1 MIYDDEKRPVDDE
14 SGEDEHTENITNED
28 KSGETSDGGHGE
40 DHYSNR
46 PQYYDCNNYGK
57 KPSDD
62 KKPKDSYMSKK
73 AVGWIVALC
82 LVVSIVCGICANAI
96 TGIVRSNKGETTDL
110 PAGTTT
116 APAATTTSSGE
127 TTTSPSDVIIP
138 ISGVNAKDIPLA
150 TKTTDGVL
158 LADYAEV
165 AEKCINSVVQIE
177 ATETVQSY
185 YYGPQTSVG
194 RGSGVIYTTNGYII
208 TNYHV
213 VGKNTE
219 KITVTL
225 YDGTKYEGAYICGD
239 ESADVSVIKI
249 NKNDCV
255 AAKIGDSDALDLG
268 EQVLAIGNP
277 LGYGITLSDGIISAL
292 SRTVTV
298 DNTTMTLMQTTAAI
312 NSGNSG
318 GGLFNM
324 KGELIG
330 ITNAKVGGTSVEAMG
345 YAIPSEKVI
354 KCVNDFSKYGYLTGV
369 ARLGVSIYNYLEI
382 GRDTQPGYIRVA
394 TVKEGG
400 TAALAGIKPGDIIRA
415 IDNTNCGDFAIL
427 TELLTKYKVGD
438 TVTMEILRPTEES
451 ETSGSAI
458 SYLLS
463 CKKLT
468 LNVTFVEFDP
478 S

>member
-1 MIYDDEKRPVDDE
+1 MLYDDEKRPEEDE
-14 SGEDEHTENITNED
+14 SGRNRNEENNGYGYNRENATPDNNEA
-28 KSGETSDGGHGE
+28 
-40 DHYSNR
+40 
-46 PQYYDCNNYGK
+46 PQYSYNNYNGGNQ
-57 KPSDD
+57 SGG

-73 AVGWIVALC
+73 TVGWIVALC
-82 LVVSIVCGICANAI
+82 LVVSIICGICANAV
-96 TGIVRSNKGETTDL
+96 TGIIRNTKT
-110 PAGTTT
+110 
-116 APAATTTSSGE
+116 E
-127 TTTSPSDVIIP
+127 TTTSPSSVTTEDPGKTTDVNGQNQTSTSDNIVP
-138 ISGVNAKDIPLA
+138 VTKVNAKDIPLA
-150 TKTTDGVL
+150 VKSTTDKC
-158 LADYAEV
+158 LANYAEV

-239 ESADVSVIKI
+239 ESADVSLIKI
-249 NKNDCV
+249 NKNDCT
-255 AAKIGDSDALDLG
+255 AAKIGDSDALKLG

-298 DNTTMTLMQTTAAI
+298 ENTTMTLMQTTAAI

-330 ITNAKVGGTSVEAMG
+330 ITNAKIGGTSVEAMG
-345 YAIPSEKVI
+345 YAIPAEKVI
-354 KCVNDFSKYGYLTGV
+354 KCINDFSKYGYLTGV
-369 ARLGVSIYNYLEI
+369 ARLGVTVNEYITI
-382 GRDTQPGYIRVA
+382 GRYSYNGVIRV
-394 TVKEGG
+394 VSVQNGG
-400 TAALAGIKPGDIIRA
+400 TAAIAGIKEGDIISSVA
-415 IDNTNCGDFAIL
+415 GTDCSDFSTL

-438 TVTMEILRPTEES
+438 TVTVKILRPTEES
-451 ETSGSAI
+451 ASRATYQA
-458 SYLLS
+458 YLRS
-463 CKKLT
+463 CEEIT
-468 LNVTFVEFDP
+468 LEVTFVEFDP

>member
-14 SGEDEHTENITNED
+14 SGKDEHTENITTED
-28 KSGETSDGGHGE
+28 KSGETPDGGHGE

-46 PQYYDCNNYGK
+46 PQYYDYNNYGK

-249 NKNDCV
+249 NKNDCT
-255 AAKIGDSDALDLG
+255 AAKIGDSDALKLG

-298 DNTTMTLMQTTAAI
+298 ENTTMTLMQTTAAI

-354 KCVNDFSKYGYLTGV
+354 KCVNDFSQYGYLTGV
-369 ARLGVSIYNYLEI
+369 ARLGVSIYNYIEI
-382 GRDTQPGYIRVA
+382 GMRKITGYIRVD

-400 TAALAGIKPGDIIRA
+400 TAALAGIKPGDIITA
-415 IDNTNCGDFAIL
+415 IDDVDCGDFSIL

-438 TVTMEILRPTEES
+438 TVTLKILRPTEAS
-451 ETSGSAI
+451 KSSGSYNA
-458 SYLLS
+458 YLRS
-463 CKKLT
+463 CEEVT

>member
-14 SGEDEHTENITNED
+14 SGKDEHTENITTED
-28 KSGETSDGGHGE
+28 KSGETPDGGHGE

-46 PQYYDCNNYGK
+46 PQYYDYNNYGK

-268 EQVLAIGNP
+268 ERVLAIGNP

-354 KCVNDFSKYGYLTGV
+354 KCVNDFSQYGYLTGV
-369 ARLGVSIYNYLEI
+369 ARLGVSIYNYIEI
-382 GRDTQPGYIRVA
+382 GMRKITGYIRVD

-400 TAALAGIKPGDIIRA
+400 TAALAGIKPGDIITA
-415 IDNTNCGDFAIL
+415 IDDVDCGDFSIL

-438 TVTMEILRPTEES
+438 TVTLKILRPTEAS
-451 ETSGSAI
+451 KSSGSYNA
-458 SYLLS
+458 YLRS
-463 CKKLT
+463 CEEVT

>member
-1 MIYDDEKRPVDDE
+1 MLYDDKKRPEEDE
-14 SGEDEHTENITNED
+14 SGRNRNEENNGYGYNRENATPDNNEA
-28 KSGETSDGGHGE
+28 
-40 DHYSNR
+40 
-46 PQYYDCNNYGK
+46 PQYSYNNYNGGNQ
-57 KPSDD
+57 SGG

-73 AVGWIVALC
+73 TVGWIVALC
-82 LVVSIVCGICANAI
+82 LVVSIICGICANAV
-96 TGIVRSNKGETTDL
+96 TGIIRNTKT
-110 PAGTTT
+110 
-116 APAATTTSSGE
+116 E
-127 TTTSPSDVIIP
+127 TTTSPSSVTTEDPGKTTDVNGQNQTSTSDNIVP
-138 ISGVNAKDIPLA
+138 VTKVNAKDIPLA
-150 TKTTDGVL
+150 VKSTTDKC
-158 LADYAEV
+158 LANYAEV

-249 NKNDCV
+249 NKNDCT
-255 AAKIGDSDALDLG
+255 AAKIGDSDALKLG

-298 DNTTMTLMQTTAAI
+298 ENTTMTLMQTTAAI

-354 KCVNDFSKYGYLTGV
+354 KCVNDFSQYGYLTGV
-369 ARLGVSIYNYLEI
+369 ARLGVSIYNYIEI
-382 GRDTQPGYIRVA
+382 GMRKITGYIRVD

-400 TAALAGIKPGDIIRA
+400 TAALAGIKPGDIITA
-415 IDNTNCGDFAIL
+415 IDDVDCGDFSIL

-438 TVTMEILRPTEES
+438 TVTLKILRPTEAS
-451 ETSGSAI
+451 KSSGSYNA
-458 SYLLS
+458 YLRSCEEVTLS
-463 CKKLT
+463 
-468 LNVTFVEFDP
+468 VTFVEFDP

>member
-1 MIYDDEKRPVDDE
+1 M
-14 SGEDEHTENITNED
+14 
-28 KSGETSDGGHGE
+28 
-40 DHYSNR
+40 
-46 PQYYDCNNYGK
+46 
-57 KPSDD
+57 
-62 KKPKDSYMSKK
+62 
-73 AVGWIVALC
+73 
-82 LVVSIVCGICANAI
+82 
-96 TGIVRSNKGETTDL
+96 
-110 PAGTTT
+110 
-116 APAATTTSSGE
+116 
-127 TTTSPSDVIIP
+127 
-138 ISGVNAKDIPLA
+138 
-150 TKTTDGVL
+150 

-249 NKNDCV
+249 NKNDCT
-255 AAKIGDSDALDLG
+255 AAKIGDSDALKLG

-298 DNTTMTLMQTTAAI
+298 ENTTMTLMQTTAAI

-354 KCVNDFSKYGYLTGV
+354 KCVNDFSQYGYLTGV
-369 ARLGVSIYNYLEI
+369 ARLGVSIYNYIEI
-382 GRDTQPGYIRVA
+382 GMRKITGYIRVD

-400 TAALAGIKPGDIIRA
+400 TAALAGIKPGDIITA
-415 IDNTNCGDFAIL
+415 IDDVDCGDFSIL

-438 TVTMEILRPTEES
+438 TVTLKILRPTEAS
-451 ETSGSAI
+451 KSSGSYNA
-458 SYLLS
+458 YLRSCEEVTLS
-463 CKKLT
+463 
-468 LNVTFVEFDP
+468 VTFVEFDP

>member
-14 SGEDEHTENITNED
+14 SGKDEHTESITNED

-46 PQYYDCNNYGK
+46 PQYYDYNNYGK

-96 TGIVRSNKGETTDL
+96 TGIVRSNKGETTTDL

-116 APAATTTSSGE
+116 APAAATTSSGE

-138 ISGVNAKDIPLA
+138 TSGVNAKDIPLA

-165 AEKCINSVVQIE
+165 AEKCINSVVQINV
-177 ATETVQSY
+177 TETVETMLGTQRSS
-185 YYGPQTSVG
+185 GS
-194 RGSGVIYTTNGYII
+194 GSGVIYTTDGYII

-219 KITVTL
+219 TITVIL
-225 YDGTKYEGAYICGD
+225 YDGTKYEGKYVCGD

-249 NKNDCV
+249 DKNDCS
-255 AAKIGDSDALDLG
+255 AAKIGDSTALKLG

-292 SRTVTV
+292 SRTVTIE
-298 DNTTMTLMQTTAAI
+298 NTTMILMQTTAAI

-354 KCVNDFSKYGYLTGV
+354 KCINDFSKYGYLTGV
-369 ARLGVSIYNYLEI
+369 ARLGVNVYNYIDI
-382 GRDTQPGYIRVA
+382 GRIRATGVIRVDS
-394 TVKEGG
+394 VKEGG
-400 TAALAGIKPGDIIRA
+400 TAALAGIQAGDLIISLG
-415 IDNTNCGDFAIL
+415 DTDCGDFSTL
-427 TELLTKYKVGD
+427 TELLTRYKVGD
-438 TVTMEILRPTEES
+438 TVKVKVLRPTEES
-451 ETSGSAI
+451 QKRMTYE
-458 SYLLS
+458 SYLRSCEELS
-463 CKKLT
+463 LD
-468 LNVTFVEFDP
+468 VTFVEFDP

>member
-1 MIYDDEKRPVDDE
+1 MLYDDEKRPEEDE
-14 SGEDEHTENITNED
+14 SGRNRNEENNGYGYNRENATPDNNEA
-28 KSGETSDGGHGE
+28 
-40 DHYSNR
+40 
-46 PQYYDCNNYGK
+46 PQYSYNNYNGGNQ
-57 KPSDD
+57 SGG

-73 AVGWIVALC
+73 TVGWIVALC
-82 LVVSIVCGICANAI
+82 LVVSIICGICANAV
-96 TGIVRSNKGETTDL
+96 TGIIRNTKT
-110 PAGTTT
+110 
-116 APAATTTSSGE
+116 E
-127 TTTSPSDVIIP
+127 TTTSPSSVTTEDPGKTTDVNGQNQTSTSDNIVP
-138 ISGVNAKDIPLA
+138 VTKVNAKDIPLA
-150 TKTTDGVL
+150 VKSTTDKC
-158 LADYAEV
+158 LANYAEV

-249 NKNDCV
+249 NKNDCT
-255 AAKIGDSDALDLG
+255 AAKIGDSDALKLG

-298 DNTTMTLMQTTAAI
+298 ENTTMTLMQTTAAI

-354 KCVNDFSKYGYLTGV
+354 KCVNDFSQYGYLTGV

>member
-1 MIYDDEKRPVDDE
+1 MLYDDEKRPEEDE
-14 SGEDEHTENITNED
+14 SGRNRNEENNGYGYNRENATPDNNEA
-28 KSGETSDGGHGE
+28 
-40 DHYSNR
+40 
-46 PQYYDCNNYGK
+46 PQYSYNNYNGGNQ
-57 KPSDD
+57 SGG
-62 KKPKDSYMSKK
+62 KKPKDSFMSKK
-73 AVGWIVALC
+73 TVGWIVALC
-82 LVVSIVCGICANAI
+82 LVVSIICGICANAV
-96 TGIVRSNKGETTDL
+96 TGIIRNTKT
-110 PAGTTT
+110 
-116 APAATTTSSGE
+116 E
-127 TTTSPSDVIIP
+127 TTTSPSSVTTEDPGKTTDVNGQNQTSTSDNIVP
-138 ISGVNAKDIPLA
+138 VTKVNAKDIPLA
-150 TKTTDGVL
+150 VKSTTDKC
-158 LADYAEV
+158 LANYAEV

-177 ATETVQSY
+177 ATETIQSY

-239 ESADVSVIKI
+239 ESADVSVLKI
-249 NKNDCV
+249 NKNDCT
-255 AAKIGDSDALDLG
+255 AAKIGDSDALKLG

-298 DNTTMTLMQTTAAI
+298 ENTTMTLMQTTAAI

-354 KCVNDFSKYGYLTGV
+354 KCVNDFSQYGYLTGV
-369 ARLGVSIYNYLEI
+369 ARLGVSIYNYLEM

>member
-14 SGEDEHTENITNED
+14 TGKDEHTENITNED
-28 KSGETSDGGHGE
+28 KPEETSDGGRGE
-40 DHYSNR
+40 DRYPDK
-46 PQYYDCNNYGK
+46 PQYYDYNYGK

-96 TGIVRSNKGETTDL
+96 TGIVRSNKGETTTAL

-116 APAATTTSSGE
+116 AAAGTTTASGE
-127 TTTSPSDVIIP
+127 TTTVPSDVILP
-138 ISGVNAKDIPLA
+138 TSGVNAKDIPLA

-165 AEKCINSVVQIE
+165 AEKCINSVVQINV
-177 ATETVQSY
+177 TETVETMLGAQRSS
-185 YYGPQTSVG
+185 GS
-194 RGSGVIYTTNGYII
+194 GSGVIYTTDGYII

-219 KITVTL
+219 TITVVL
-225 YDGTKYEGAYICGD
+225 YDGTKYEGKYVCGD
-239 ESADVSVIKI
+239 ESADISVIKI
-249 NKNDCV
+249 DKNDCS
-255 AAKIGDSDALDLG
+255 AAKLGDSTALKLG

-292 SRTVTV
+292 SRTVTIE
-298 DNTTMTLMQTTAAI
+298 NTTMILMQTTAAI

-354 KCVNDFSKYGYLTGV
+354 KCINDFSKYGYLTGV
-369 ARLGVSIYNYLEI
+369 ARLGVNVYNYIDI
-382 GRDTQPGYIRVA
+382 GRIRASGVIRVDS
-394 TVKEGG
+394 VKEGG
-400 TAALAGIKPGDIIRA
+400 TAALAGIRSGDLIISLG
-415 IDNTNCGDFAIL
+415 DTDCGDFSTL

-438 TVTMEILRPTEES
+438 TIKVKILRPTEES
-451 ETSGSAI
+451 QKRMTYE
-458 SYLLS
+458 SYLRS
-463 CKKLT
+463 CEEIDLD
-468 LNVTFVEFDP
+468 VTFVEFDP

>member
-1 MIYDDEKRPVDDE
+1 M
-14 SGEDEHTENITNED
+14 
-28 KSGETSDGGHGE
+28 
-40 DHYSNR
+40 
-46 PQYYDCNNYGK
+46 
-57 KPSDD
+57 
-62 KKPKDSYMSKK
+62 
-73 AVGWIVALC
+73 
-82 LVVSIVCGICANAI
+82 
-96 TGIVRSNKGETTDL
+96 
-110 PAGTTT
+110 
-116 APAATTTSSGE
+116 
-127 TTTSPSDVIIP
+127 
-138 ISGVNAKDIPLA
+138 
-150 TKTTDGVL
+150 
-158 LADYAEV
+158 
-165 AEKCINSVVQIE
+165 
-177 ATETVQSY
+177 
-185 YYGPQTSVG
+185 
-194 RGSGVIYTTNGYII
+194 
-208 TNYHV
+208 
-213 VGKNTE
+213 
-219 KITVTL
+219 
-225 YDGTKYEGAYICGD
+225 
-239 ESADVSVIKI
+239 
-249 NKNDCV
+249 
-255 AAKIGDSDALDLG
+255 
-268 EQVLAIGNP
+268 LAIGNP

-354 KCVNDFSKYGYLTGV
+354 KCVNDFSQYGYLTGV

>member
-1 MIYDDEKRPVDDE
+1 MLYDDEKRPEEDE
-14 SGEDEHTENITNED
+14 SGRNRNEENNGYGYNRENATPDNNEA
-28 KSGETSDGGHGE
+28 
-40 DHYSNR
+40 
-46 PQYYDCNNYGK
+46 PQYSYNNYNGGNQ
-57 KPSDD
+57 SGG

-73 AVGWIVALC
+73 TVGWIVALC
-82 LVVSIVCGICANAI
+82 LVVSIICGICANAV
-96 TGIVRSNKGETTDL
+96 TGIIRNTKT
-110 PAGTTT
+110 
-116 APAATTTSSGE
+116 E
-127 TTTSPSDVIIP
+127 TTTSPSSVTTEDPGKTTDVNGQNQTSTSDNIVP
-138 ISGVNAKDIPLA
+138 VTKVNAKDIPLA
-150 TKTTDGVL
+150 VKSTTDKC
-158 LADYAEV
+158 LANYAEV

-249 NKNDCV
+249 NKNDCT
-255 AAKIGDSDALDLG
+255 AAKIGDSDALKLG

-298 DNTTMTLMQTTAAI
+298 ENTTMTLMQTTAAI

-330 ITNAKVGGTSVEAMG
+330 ITNAKIGGTSVEAMG
-345 YAIPSEKVI
+345 YAIPAEKVI
-354 KCVNDFSKYGYLTGV
+354 KCINDFSKYGYLTGV
-369 ARLGVSIYNYLEI
+369 ARLGVTVNEYITI
-382 GRDTQPGYIRVA
+382 GRYSYNGVIRV
-394 TVKEGG
+394 VSVQNGG
-400 TAALAGIKPGDIIRA
+400 TAAIAGIKEGDIISSVA
-415 IDNTNCGDFAIL
+415 GTDCSDFSTL

-438 TVTMEILRPTEES
+438 TVTVKILRPTEES
-451 ETSGSAI
+451 ASRATYQA
-458 SYLLS
+458 YLRS
-463 CKKLT
+463 CEEIT
-468 LNVTFVEFDP
+468 LEVTFVEFDP